1 MSALKNTP
9 LGPPANQLG
18 DLLRHWRNIRG
29 KNQLDLSIETQLS
42 RRHISFIESGR
53 SVPSR
58 QALMK
63 IAQALDVPLRD
74 RNVLLLSAGYAPAY
88 SQAAW
93 NSGQMQ
99 SVTRALER
107 ILRQNE
113 PFPALVMDR
122 YWNVLTTN
130 ESTPRFFK
138 CFIDMSQR
146 SGPLNILHLLFDPK
160 GMRPFVDH
168 WEKLASSLIQRV
180 HFEAVG
186 RVIDEGTKELLAALR
201 AYPGVRT
208 DDRAN
213 QSSDPGPIMPM
224 IPISFRKGDTVLNYF
239 SMVTTIG
246 TPQTV
251 AAQELRI
258 ESLFP
263 ADETTENEHA
273 AFLSTAGA

>member
-1 MSALKNTP
+1 VRSNNTQ
-9 LGPPANQLG
+9 LRPPANQLG

-29 KNQLDLSIETQLS
+29 KNQLDLSIETELS
-42 RRHISFIESGR
+42 QRHISFIESGR

-58 QALMK
+58 QTLIK

-74 RNVLLLSAGYAPAY
+74 RNVLLLRAGYAPAY

-122 YWNVLTTN
+122 YWNVLMMN
-130 ESTPRFFK
+130 ESAPRFFSR
-138 CFIDMSQR
+138 FIDLSQR
-146 SGPLNILHLLFDPK
+146 TGPSNVLHLVFDPK
-160 GMRPFVDH
+160 GMRPFVDN
-168 WEKLASSLIQRV
+168 WDEVASSLIQRV
-180 HFEAVG
+180 HCEAVG
-186 RVIDEGTKELLAALR
+186 RVIDEGTRELLAALR

-213 QSSDPGPIMPM
+213 QRSDPGSITPM

-239 SMVTTIG
+239 SMVTTVG

-251 AAQELRI
+251 AAQELRL

-273 AFLSTAGA
+273 SFLSAAGA